1 MDYKE
6 QFRALLLQVEQDRQC
21 GTIPLFISEVLAE
34 QFDDDMLRWCEFH
47 IARKRAEIASQ
58 EIEYKQILCES
69 ENL

>member
-34 QFDDDMLRWCEFH
+34 QFDDDMLRWCEFR
-47 IARKRAEIASQ
+47 IASKRAEIASQ
-58 EIEYKQILCES
+58 QIEYKQ
-69 ENL
+69 NLFDLKNL

>member
-6 QFRALLLQVEQDRQC
+6 QFRALLLRVKQDRQC
-21 GTIPLFISEVLAE
+21 GTIPMFISEVLAE

-47 IARKRAEIASQ
+47 IASKRAEIASQ
-58 EIEYKQILCES
+58 EIEYKQNLCES

>member
-6 QFRALLLQVEQDRQC
+6 QFRELLLQVKQDRQC
-21 GTIPLFISEVLAE
+21 GTIPMFISEVLAE

-47 IARKRAEIASQ
+47 IARKRAEIASR
-58 EIEYKQILCES
+58 EIEYKQILCEG